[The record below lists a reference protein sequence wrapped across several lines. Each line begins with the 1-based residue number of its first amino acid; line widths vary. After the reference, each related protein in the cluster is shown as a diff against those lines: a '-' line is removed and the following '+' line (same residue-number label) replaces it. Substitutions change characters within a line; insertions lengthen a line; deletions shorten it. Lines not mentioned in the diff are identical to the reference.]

1 MSLAFY
7 PPLIT
12 PTMALNMRQN
22 ASGSKTLAC
31 CVCGAVVPRKTRWQ
45 TSCSPKCRKRAYL
58 ISHRTGTYTDVR
70 HDIAAILTRLGRLE
84 KHFGIKER
92 PR

>member
-1 MSLAFY
+1 MSNA
-7 PPLIT
+7 
-12 PTMALNMRQN
+12 TMALNMRQN

-58 ISHRTGTYTDVR
+58 ISHRTGTYTDIRIEIKDIKASLARIEANMMTKFR
-70 HDIAAILTRLGRLE
+70 HDGD
-84 KHFGIKER
+84 
-92 PR
+92 